1 MGPSG
6 DIRGAF
12 IGIVKHRQTEEFYR
26 GAGSWT
32 AYHEDAMQFDS
43 LSAVVEEVRKY
54 HIKDCCEFILTFRD
68 RADFRVAIP
77 L

>member
-1 MGPSG
+1 MGLSG

-12 IGIVKHRQTEEFYR
+12 IGIVKHRQTGDFYR
-26 GAGSWT
+26 GSGDWT
-32 AYHEDAMQFDS
+32 ADAESAMQFDS
-43 LSAVVEEVRKY
+43 LSAVVEEARKY
-54 HIKDCCEFILTFRD
+54 HIRDCCEFILTFTD